1 MFVALVFYFG
11 VCLLSHCVSCENARY
26 FHLPMHEVMQ
36 YPVYLGNTGF
46 QEIVVTYG
54 EKGSDL
60 RKDDYLTHADGIRVL
75 NGGLD
80 AFLKNGEKEAILPIV
95 DEHDSKYDGSRLLGF
110 VHIQIVSPRKLSTR
124 RGEIV
129 YDMEEGGPPPTMK
142 LGNVVIGP
150 DGSKT
155 TNDPSYVPPAFGGG
169 ACITGRDCFFFNGT
183 CTAGQCGCIGAYTGS
198 FCQVSFMQCGMFS
211 DVYMQYSFIVLNSL
225 FNRGLS

>member
-1 MFVALVFYFG
+1 
-11 VCLLSHCVSCENARY
+11 
-26 FHLPMHEVMQ
+26 MHEVMQ
-36 YPVYLGNTGF
+36 YPVYLRNTGY
-46 QEIVVTYG
+46 QEIVVAYG

-60 RKDDYLTHADGIRVL
+60 RKDDFLTHADGIRIL

-95 DEHDSKYDGSRLLGF
+95 DEQDSKYEGNKLLGF

-124 RGEIV
+124 RGEIA

-183 CTAGQCGCIGAYTGS
+183 CNAGQCSCAGPYSGS
-198 FCQVSFMQCGMFS
+198 YCQVSLYGM
-211 DVYMQYSFIVLNSL
+211 V
-225 FNRGLS
+225 